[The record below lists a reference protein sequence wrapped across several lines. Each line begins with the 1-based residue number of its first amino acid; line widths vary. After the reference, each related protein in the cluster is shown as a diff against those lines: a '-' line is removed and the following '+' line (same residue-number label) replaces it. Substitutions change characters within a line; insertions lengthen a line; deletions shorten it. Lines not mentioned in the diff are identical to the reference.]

1 MKYFHLLGEKK
12 QMLES
17 FVKKYNLQLQD
28 KFIEDFT
35 TLRSACQDLVKP
47 LLQSSDDENALSEAH
62 AWVEQL
68 GILYREL
75 SVAYEEHIRRVQDLK
90 EQIKDAMW

>member
-75 SVAYEEHIRRVQDLK
+75 SVAYEQHIHRVQDLK
-90 EQIKDAMW
+90 EQIKDALW

>member
-1 MKYFHLLGEKK
+1 MKYFQLLGDKK

-17 FVKKYNLQLQD
+17 FVKKYDLQLQD
-28 KFIEDFT
+28 KFVEDFAV
-35 TLRSACQDLVKP
+35 LRSACQDIVRP
-47 LLQSSDDENALSEAH
+47 LLQSSEDENALSEAR

-90 EQIKDAMW
+90 EQIQDALW